1 LTEDELTASAVAA
14 AGRLR
19 RFALHLSRDSSLAE
33 DLVQEGLVRALA
45 ARGRLRD
52 PSLLLPWMFS
62 IIRHT
67 FLTQARR
74 ATRRAQLL
82 ETSATAVTAE
92 AGDLEKEILARG
104 FSDDVLRALDTLPEE
119 WRTTVLLCD
128 VEELS
133 YEEIAEAMDCPL
145 GTVRSRLARA
155 RSQLL
160 SALRGRAR
168 EPGPEARR

>member
-1 LTEDELTASAVAA
+1 
-14 AGRLR
+14 
-19 RFALHLSRDSSLAE
+19 
-33 DLVQEGLVRALA
+33 
-45 ARGRLRD
+45 
-52 PSLLLPWMFS
+52 MFS

-67 FLTQARR
+67 VLTQARR

-82 ETSATAVTAE
+82 ETSATAETAE

-160 SALRGRAR
+160 SALQGRAR